1 MLSLCRWHCPFP
13 GLSTTLCVAQGC
25 ICSGLGPKL
34 WSQRWGGDVE
44 LAVLMLQ
51 LCWRWC
57 FCAGAVL
64 ELQFWSWLPEVELEA
79 VLSAA
84 GCAGM
89 EVLVV
94 LELLCCAEVPPSP
107 LPLLPSTSHFPPT
120 PLGSIF
126 LFIPSHLFP
135 SSRWRRR
142 QQTRITRTAAQTRC
156 AAR

>member
-1 MLSLCRWHCPFP
+1 
-13 GLSTTLCVAQGC
+13 
-25 ICSGLGPKL
+25 
-34 WSQRWGGDVE
+34 VE

-94 LELLCCAEVPPSP
+94 LELLCCAEV
-107 LPLLPSTSHFPPT
+107 
-120 PLGSIF
+120 G
-126 LFIPSHLFP
+126 
-135 SSRWRRR
+135 
-142 QQTRITRTAAQTRC
+142 
-156 AAR
+156 